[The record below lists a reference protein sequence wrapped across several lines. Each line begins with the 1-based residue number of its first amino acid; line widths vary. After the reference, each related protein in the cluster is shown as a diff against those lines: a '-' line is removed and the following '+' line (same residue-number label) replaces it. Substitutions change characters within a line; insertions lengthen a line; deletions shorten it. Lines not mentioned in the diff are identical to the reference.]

1 MIKKYRIR
9 FIVIAMCS
17 TAVVLLLILGAINY
31 YNYVKI
37 DESSD
42 VILNIIVKNGGEFP
56 TKFTPGADGY
66 ENASGIT
73 LETPFEA
80 RYFSATTTKDGEIIS
95 LNLKKIAA
103 ITPEDAAKYL
113 ETVSRRKKTSGRI
126 DGYKYAVAERGSNK
140 LYVFLDCNRA
150 LSSCD
155 AFLLSSVIIGTIG
168 LIGVFL
174 LILVLSKAAL
184 LPIEESYKKQKA
196 FITNASHD
204 IKTPLTV
211 INTEADLINM
221 DYGKNEY
228 ADEIKKQVLK
238 LNALTEKLVFLSKM
252 EELENCPLT
261 DFNVS
266 ALMNSVIKPFETI
279 AKNKNLNFTW
289 KIEDD
294 VVAVGN
300 EELISQVF
308 SLVLDNAVKYC
319 SKDGDVSVTLE
330 KSGKQC
336 EVSVFNDVDEIE
348 PGKHP
353 EFFERF
359 YRGDEARNSKKE
371 GNGIG
376 LSVAKAIMENH
387 KGKIFAESKDG
398 KSVTIYLTF

>member
-9 FIVIAMCS
+9 FIVVAMCS

-37 DESSD
+37 DQSSD

-56 TKFTPGADGY
+56 TKFTPGVDGY

-80 RYFSATTTKDGEIIS
+80 RYFSATTTKNGEIIS

-126 DGYKYAVAERGSNK
+126 DGCKYAIAERDGGK

-155 AFLLSSVIIGTIG
+155 AFLFSSVIIGAIG

-174 LILVLSKAAL
+174 LILVVSKMAL

-204 IKTPLTV
+204 IKTPLAV

-228 ADEIKKQVLK
+228 SDEIKKQVLK

-252 EELENCPLT
+252 EELENCPIS

-266 ALMNSVIKPFETI
+266 ALLNNVIKPYETI
-279 AKNKNLNFTW
+279 AKNKNLNFTCE
-289 KIEDD
+289 IESG
-294 VVAVGN
+294 VVVLGN

-319 SKDGDVSVTLE
+319 RENGNVFVTLS

-336 EVSVFNDVDEIE
+336 EVSVFNDVDEIK

-376 LSVAKAIMENH
+376 LSVAKAIIENH

-398 KSVTIYLTF
+398 KGVTVYLTF

>member
-37 DESSD
+37 GESSD
-42 VILNIIVKNGGEFP
+42 VILDIIVKNGGEFP

-66 ENASGIT
+66 ENVSGIT

-80 RYFSATTTKDGEIIS
+80 RYFSATTTKQGEVIS

-103 ITPEDAAKYL
+103 ITTEDAAKYL
-113 ETVSRRKKTSGRI
+113 EIVSRRKKTSGRI
-126 DGYKYAVAERGSNK
+126 DGYKYAVAEYEGNK

-155 AFLLSSVIIGTIG
+155 EFLLSSVIIGTIG

-174 LILVLSKAAL
+174 LILILSKAAL

-228 ADEIKKQVLK
+228 ADEIKQQVLK

-266 ALMNSVIKPFETI
+266 ALMNSVIKPYETI
-279 AKNKNLNFTW
+279 AKNKNLNFTSQ
-289 KIEDD
+289 IEDD
-294 VVAVGN
+294 VIAVGN
-300 EELISQVF
+300 EELISKVF

-319 SKDGDVSVTLE
+319 SKNGNVSVTLT

-348 PGKHP
+348 SGKHP

-359 YRGDEARNSKKE
+359 YRGDEARNSRKE

-387 KGKIFAESKDG
+387 KGKIFAESKEG
-398 KSVTIYLTF
+398 KGVTIYLTF

>member
-37 DESSD
+37 GESSD
-42 VILNIIVKNGGEFP
+42 VILDIIVKNGGEFP

-66 ENASGIT
+66 ENVSGIT

-80 RYFSATTTKDGEIIS
+80 RYFSATTTKQGEVIS

-103 ITPEDAAKYL
+103 ITTEDAAKYL
-113 ETVSRRKKTSGRI
+113 EIVSRRKKTSGRI
-126 DGYKYAVAERGSNK
+126 DGYKYAVAEYEGNK

-155 AFLLSSVIIGTIG
+155 EFLLSSVIIGTIG

-174 LILVLSKAAL
+174 LILILSKAAL

-228 ADEIKKQVLK
+228 ADEIKQQVLK

-266 ALMNSVIKPFETI
+266 ALMNSVIKPYETI
-279 AKNKNLNFTW
+279 AKNKNLNFTSQ
-289 KIEDD
+289 IEDD
-294 VVAVGN
+294 VIAVGN
-300 EELISQVF
+300 EELISKVF

-319 SKDGDVSVTLE
+319 SKNGNVSVTLT

-359 YRGDEARNSKKE
+359 YRGDEARNSRKE

-387 KGKIFAESKDG
+387 KGKIFAESKEG
-398 KSVTIYLTF
+398 KGVTIYLTF